1 MRSPSETNYYHR
13 YIIILGGSLKMLNI
27 TSLRSM
33 TQRPKLIII
42 IVLYLN
48 IYIYMYV
55 FEILYLLGVSQSA

>member
-13 YIIILGGSLKMLNI
+13 YIIIFGGCLKMLNI

-33 TQRPKLIII
+33 TQRLKLIII

-48 IYIYMYV
+48 IYMYV